1 MLYEWMHYSIGMS
14 FGVEVASYPL
24 QYLACIMAVLR
35 ESSDMQYTVN
45 IEILHEII
53 MIFEYI

>member
-1 MLYEWMHYSIGMS
+1 MHYSIGMS

-53 MIFEYI
+53 MIFEYV